1 MPEIVYRKVKELKL
15 HVRNPR
21 QIAEGDFSVLCQSI
35 EKHPDYFEGRPI
47 LLSDRTGELVVI
59 AGNMRLRASK
69 KIGLKEVPTMLLP
82 ALTEE
87 REREIVIR
95 DNVNNGSWDFDVLGA
110 DYEWT
115 ELQDW
120 GLTFPDLTDIT
131 EVEPAGDADAEPQID
146 KAAELN
152 KKWGVVSGDL
162 WQIGEHRLLCGDS
175 TKREDVE
182 RLMDGQKAELLFTS
196 PPYSDMRTYEG
207 DKQLSTTHLANFLDV
222 WADCSSFLA
231 VNLGLQF
238 KDAEVVSYW
247 DDYLAKAREVGLK
260 LLAWNVWDKTQAGSV
275 AQATNMFLLT
285 HEWIF
290 VFGSGRKRLNR
301 TIPNQLDKY
310 EAIHGKDWQKGSKR
324 TVRQQDGSMASTTTA
339 AYTHHQLHS
348 VIQQTPELSDLRK
361 NHPAMFPVGLPTS
374 YISAMTQAGDIV
386 TESFCGSGTTMIA
399 CENLNRRCYGMEL
412 SVNYCAV
419 ILERMATAFPE
430 LEIKRI
436 DG

>member
-1 MPEIVYRKVKELKL
+1 MLKIKDL
-15 HVRNPR
+15 LPDEANFNTGTEFGNSLIDKSLSKFGAGR
-21 QIAEGDFSVLCQSI
+21 SI
-35 EKHPDYFEGRPI
+35 LIDKNNRI
-47 LLSDRTGELVVI
+47 I
-59 AGNMRLRASK
+59 AGNKTIENAAANGFDDVVIVETTGEQIVAVKRTDIDLNTK
-69 KIGLKEVPTMLLP
+69 KGREMALADNATAKANISWDAQT
-82 ALTEE
+82 LTE
-87 REREIVIR
+87 
-95 DNVNNGSWDFDVLGA
+95 WDMPLQ
-110 DYEWT
+110 EW
-115 ELQDW
+115 
-120 GLTFPDLTDIT
+120 GIDLTDIT

-260 LLAWNVWDKTQAGSV
+260 LLAWNVWDKTKAGSV

-339 AYTHHQLHS
+339 TYTHHQLHS

-386 TESFCGSGTTMIA
+386 TESFCGSGTTMVA
-399 CENLNRRCYGMEL
+399 CENLQRRCFGMEL
-412 SVNYCAV
+412 SFNYCAV
-419 ILERMATAFPE
+419 ILERMSTAFPD